1 MASYVWKA
9 AKALCSSAAE
19 QNEFARERLLRILNG
34 EVAGVIMGLKQ
45 MSTRRQ
51 LSSEKA
57 ADIDTVCGYFAAH
70 QDRMKYHEYLAAG
83 YPIATGVIEGACRHL
98 VKDRLERSGMK
109 WVVEGAQAMLTLRS
123 IKASNAWED
132 FQKFRHPGYQM
143 AG

>member
-1 MASYVWKA
+1 
-9 AKALCSSAAE
+9 
-19 QNEFARERLLRILNG
+19 
-34 EVAGVIMGLKQ
+34 

-57 ADIDTVCGYFAAH
+57 ADIDTVCGYFTAH
-70 QDRMKYHEYLAAG
+70 QDRMKYNEYLAAG

-123 IKASNAWED
+123 IRASNAWED
-132 FQKFRHPGYQM
+132 FLKFRHPAYQM